1 VEFQIRL
8 PLCFLC
14 FLLLKKILSAARIGA
29 FLQAMAPG
37 VEHEFAGAFQGWF
50 LFDART
56 ELIVA
61 MRGLIPQHPAL
72 EFVG

>member
-1 VEFQIRL
+1 
-8 PLCFLC
+8 
-14 FLLLKKILSAARIGA
+14 
-29 FLQAMAPG
+29 MAPG